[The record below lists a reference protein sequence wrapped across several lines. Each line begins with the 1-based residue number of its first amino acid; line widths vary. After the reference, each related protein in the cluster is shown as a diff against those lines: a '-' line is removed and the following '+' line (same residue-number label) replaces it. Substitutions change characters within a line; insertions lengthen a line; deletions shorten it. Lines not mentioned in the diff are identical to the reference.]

1 MRGLPLDMVMSL
13 SSPSPSFSSSFSV
26 FPYLPLS
33 TGGGGGRPNSS
44 QGGLWTTYQSFTLT
58 GEKEK
63 KRNVLINHPGSHGF
77 HVPPSYGDRE
87 WREKKKEWTSNKSPS
102 ETFISSLKWVPSD
115 KHHEAEINRNKWRL
129 PLSAVCTRVQLLLF
143 LFLNPH

>member
-87 WREKKKEWTSNKSPS
+87 
-102 ETFISSLKWVPSD
+102 
-115 KHHEAEINRNKWRL
+115 
-129 PLSAVCTRVQLLLF
+129 
-143 LFLNPH
+143 